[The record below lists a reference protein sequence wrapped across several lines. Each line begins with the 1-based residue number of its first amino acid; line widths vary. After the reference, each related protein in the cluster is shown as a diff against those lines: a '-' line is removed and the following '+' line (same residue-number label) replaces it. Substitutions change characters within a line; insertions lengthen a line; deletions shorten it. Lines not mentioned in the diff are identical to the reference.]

1 MNSLFPHAFLLCFE
15 FWFDICDWQ
24 THPLPKKDVK
34 NRQGVGLL
42 RNIIYLIW
50 KGHEILSNL
59 LLLNIILVLSSPLFS
74 NLLPTLLT
82 FIPKRHFLC
91 LFYSGWQLSLLEN
104 CQKYWWHHL
113 ANRSSNNPTLQNSFL
128 HWNQSRSW
136 LISSKL
142 FAGFIENCARWS
154 KSFHAWHGEGA
165 HTLLLF

>member
-1 MNSLFPHAFLLCFE
+1 MNSLFLHAFLLCFE

-34 NRQGVGLL
+34 NRQRVGLW

-59 LLLNIILVLSSPLFS
+59 LLLNIILVLSLFS

-82 FIPKRHFLC
+82 FIPRRHFLC
-91 LFYSGWQLSLLEN
+91 LFYSEWQLSLLEN

-113 ANRSSNNPTLQNSFL
+113 ANSSSNNHTLQNSFL

-154 KSFHAWHGEGA
+154 KSFYAWQGEGA